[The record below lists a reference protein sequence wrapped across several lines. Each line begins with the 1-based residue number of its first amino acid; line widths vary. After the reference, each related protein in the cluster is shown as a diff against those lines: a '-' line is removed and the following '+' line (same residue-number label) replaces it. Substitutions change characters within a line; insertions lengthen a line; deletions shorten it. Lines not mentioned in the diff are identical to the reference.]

1 MTFSPLVKQVVSVA
15 GDEDRKNI
23 NYTQLELALREAW
36 QKKYWLKMRPKV
48 IVDWEQDANTAPS
61 WNWKSAGSSTAAGA
75 PG

>member
-36 QKKYWLKMRPKV
+36 QKIY
-48 IVDWEQDANTAPS
+48 
-61 WNWKSAGSSTAAGA
+61 
-75 PG
+75 